1 MDEQKLNIKKM
12 LIDISIRLVLIV
24 VISYALT
31 ILINDKNIVRFI
43 IYPLGFLIG
52 FTIKTNNWYVKKEF

>member
-24 VISYALT
+24 IISYALT

>member
-1 MDEQKLNIKKM
+1 MDKQKLNIKKM
-12 LIDISIRLVLIV
+12 LIDISIRLALIV
-24 VISYALT
+24 VISYTLT

>member
-1 MDEQKLNIKKM
+1 MDKQKLNIKKM
-12 LIDISIRLVLIV
+12 LIDISIRLALIV

>member
-1 MDEQKLNIKKM
+1 MDKQKLNIKKM
-12 LIDISIRLVLIV
+12 LIDISIRLALIV
-24 VISYALT
+24 IISYALT

>member
-1 MDEQKLNIKKM
+1 MDKQKLNIKKM
-12 LIDISIRLVLIV
+12 LIDISIRLALIV
-24 VISYALT
+24 VISYTLT

-52 FTIKTNNWYVKKEF
+52 FTIKTNNLYVKKEF